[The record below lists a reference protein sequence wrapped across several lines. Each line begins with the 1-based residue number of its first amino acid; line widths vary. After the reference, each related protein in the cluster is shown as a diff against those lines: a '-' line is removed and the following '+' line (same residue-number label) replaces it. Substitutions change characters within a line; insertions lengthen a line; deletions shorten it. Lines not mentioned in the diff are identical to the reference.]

1 MRDGQACLSD
11 RNALYFVGETVYEL
25 KHCCFS
31 LMITSVCSWQE
42 NSSDGLERNRQGQH
56 FFTFDVKWGIWFGLC
71 SHHAIANKMYEKV
84 WII

>member
-1 MRDGQACLSD
+1 
-11 RNALYFVGETVYEL
+11 
-25 KHCCFS
+25 
-31 LMITSVCSWQE
+31 MITSVGSWQE

-56 FFTFDVKWGIWFGLC
+56 FFTFYVKWGIWFGLC